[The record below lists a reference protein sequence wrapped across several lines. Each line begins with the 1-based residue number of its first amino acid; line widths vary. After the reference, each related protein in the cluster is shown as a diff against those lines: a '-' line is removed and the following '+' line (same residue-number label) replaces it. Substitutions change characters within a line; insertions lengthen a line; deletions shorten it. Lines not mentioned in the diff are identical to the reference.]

1 MYIALLGQKKSLC
14 QKKKKKYK
22 VSIADSGL
30 NFVKEQH
37 LNPRRGYSSIPASGS
52 HYEFQ
57 LSYNNVLAL
66 KTRGEESCLYFHLQ
80 QNTNHLKVEANT
92 IDTKVSGEK

>member
-1 MYIALLGQKKSLC
+1 MA
-14 QKKKKKYK
+14 
-22 VSIADSGL
+22 
-30 NFVKEQH
+30 
-37 LNPRRGYSSIPASGS
+37 ASGS

-57 LSYNNVLAL
+57 LSYNNVLAQ

-80 QNTNHLKVEANT
+80 QNTNHMKVEANT